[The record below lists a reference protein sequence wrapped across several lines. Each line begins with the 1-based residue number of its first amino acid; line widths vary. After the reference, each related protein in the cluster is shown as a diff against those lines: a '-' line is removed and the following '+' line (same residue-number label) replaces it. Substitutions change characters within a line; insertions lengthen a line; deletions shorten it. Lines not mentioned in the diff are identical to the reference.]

1 MAAPERQ
8 TLLPNYDG
16 RCRRYAALR
25 QQLIEAAHAGGVPSV
40 PTALETM
47 RREVEEMLL
56 PVMGPEPMKLGG
68 RFSMMF
74 LYFQIILGDVGVG

>member
-25 QQLIEAAHAGGVPSV
+25 QQLIEAAHGEA
-40 PTALETM
+40 ALETM
-47 RREVEEMLL
+47 RRELEEMLL

-68 RFSMMF
+68 RF
-74 LYFQIILGDVGVG
+74 